1 MSSRLPPPVV
11 FSPAK
16 PLAWWRRPSVVPVI
30 VAGVFAVLLGLWMYA
45 ARTPGAMSV
54 AAGPTVAS
62 GQGAAPDA
70 VQRVLAAGK
79 PTVVEFGAN
88 NCVSCREMKPVLQ
101 ALALDPRIAVADVDI
116 LKERHYISRY
126 QIRLMPTQVF
136 YNAKGEETGRNM
148 GKISGE
154 DILARLGVAPMN
166 PAPGAPAPKAAL

>member
-1 MSSRLPPPVV
+1 M
-11 FSPAK
+11 
-16 PLAWWRRPSVVPVI
+16 
-30 VAGVFAVLLGLWMYA
+30 GLWMYGMRA
-45 ARTPGAMSV
+45 PGAVSGAV
-54 AAGPTVAS
+54 GPAVAS

-70 VQRVLAAGK
+70 VQRILLAGK

-116 LKERHYISRY
+116 LKERDYIRRY

-136 YNAKGEETGRNM
+136 YNAKGEETGRHM

-154 DILARLGVAPMN
+154 DIMARLGVAPMN
-166 PAPGAPAPKAAL
+166 PEPGAAPKAAL